1 MDINEYRKINESFRR
16 RLVYHVGKDCG
27 FFVELKGLSAGQ
39 ILLGAGATA
48 RTVSTGTTKENEEKT
63 NKLLAF

>member
-1 MDINEYRKINESFRR
+1 MDINKYRKINESFRR

-39 ILLGAGATA
+39 ILLGAGDHGSLIT
-48 RTVSTGTTKENEEKT
+48 
-63 NKLLAF
+63 

>member
-39 ILLGAGATA
+39 VPGAGDHGSLIT
-48 RTVSTGTTKENEEKT
+48 
-63 NKLLAF
+63 